1 MKTHASGLKQSKSF
15 FFFFFFLHLAWE
27 DTLQQIID
35 LDTFDL
41 DPFNAAVTF
50 TTADAKNTWKR
61 KFKYH
66 KNIRKTDIW
75 LMIITVFSLAY
86 KYQALCFYGVTA
98 KW

>member
-1 MKTHASGLKQSKSF
+1 MKTHASGLKQSKS

-41 DPFNAAVTF
+41 DPFNAAVAS
-50 TTADAKNTWKR
+50 TTVYAKNTWKH

-66 KNIRKTDIW
+66 KNLRKTVIW

-86 KYQALCFYGVTA
+86 KYEALCFFGVTA
-98 KW
+98 RW

>member
-41 DPFNAAVTF
+41 DPFNAAVAS
-50 TTADAKNTWKR
+50 TTVYAKNTWKH